1 MNNFCILPFIHLST
15 RVNGSVAPCCRS
27 METLGSVQESSI
39 KEIWNNENMQKLRQ
53 QFLNDERPEHCWPC
67 WKLEDQGGSSM
78 RQGMNKSRN
87 NMLPD
92 TLSTIMPYNIPV
104 LELKLSNLC
113 NFRCR
118 TCKPDLSTTWMK
130 DWNKI
135 SNEWQSS
142 GYVTETG
149 RQENYNTDKFL
160 EDIEKLGPSL
170 EIIEFAGGEPLM
182 DPMHYKVLDAL
193 QPYAHNIQVKY
204 STNLSKLEYGR
215 YNALD
220 AWKSFKSVDISLSM
234 DGYPE
239 LNDYIR
245 TESNASQ
252 IKENLITVRSE
263 LGNKFDGR
271 VALCY
276 NAWNAVGL
284 TETYEYF
291 DKELDIQIHGN
302 IAWDPKFISS
312 QVLPVDL
319 KKQITKK
326 YTNYLNTVK
335 TSNYRHRRIERFIT
349 TNLKFLN
356 AEDKSSLFSQFIRY
370 SQKLDNSRGT
380 SIFKIIPELE
390 KYV

>member
-27 METLGSVQESSI
+27 METLGNVQESSI
-39 KEIWNNENMQKLRQ
+39 EEIWNNERMQQLRQ
-53 QFLNDERPEHCWPC
+53 QFLDDERPEHCWPC

-78 RQGMNKSRN
+78 RQGMNKTREH
-87 NMLPD
+87 MMPE
-92 TLSTIMPYNIPV
+92 TLSQIMPYSVPV

-130 DWNKI
+130 DWDKV
-135 SNEWQSS
+135 SSEWESA
-142 GYVTETG
+142 GYNTYTG
-149 RQENYNTDKFL
+149 RQENYDNDKFL
-160 EDIEKLGPSL
+160 EDIERLGPSL

-182 DPMHYKVLDAL
+182 DPMHYKVLEAL

-204 STNLSKLEYGR
+204 STNLSKLTYGR

-220 AWKSFKSVDISLSM
+220 AWTAFKGVDVSLSL
-234 DGYPE
+234 DGYPD

-245 TESNASQ
+245 TESNASV
-252 IKENLITVRSE
+252 IKENLNAVRNV

-302 IAWDPKFISS
+302 IAWDPKFISA
-312 QVLPVDL
+312 QVLPLEL
-319 KKQITKK
+319 KRNITKK
-326 YTNYLNTVK
+326 YMSYLDSVK
-335 TSNYRHRRIERFIT
+335 TTDYRFKRIKRFIT
-349 TNLKFLN
+349 TNVNYLN
-356 AEDKSSLFSQFIRY
+356 ATDNSHLFDQFIRY
-370 SQKLDNSRGT
+370 SQKLDTSRGT
-380 SIFKIIPELE
+380 DIFKVIPELE